1 MLSFWLD
8 LGDDDYVYANDKIF
22 TDDNSQ
28 MKIVFNDGAEVDVG
42 ENALLVLQSGDD
54 SSVELNLE
62 QGLIKG
68 SAGFGKIKIKSQGVT
83 SELTKGSVVEFQK
96 GKDGQLS
103 VAALKGNVTIETL
116 NGKSSVA
123 EGDYVKQTKKGLDM
137 KTYAYSL
144 LSPEVGKKLYVKKS
158 ENISFKIKGKR
169 SPEASLTIYSNQKV
183 IKSVALDSLD
193 QELNLKEGNYSYKI
207 LDKSGDEQ
215 FS

>member
-68 SAGFGKIKIKSQGVT
+68 GAGFGKIKIKSQGVT
-83 SELTKGSVVEFQK
+83 SELTKGSVEFQK
-96 GKDGQLS
+96 GKDG
-103 VAALKGNVTIETL
+103 TIRY
-116 NGKSSVA
+116 SS
-123 EGDYVKQTKKGLDM
+123 ERKCTNRNSKW
-137 KTYAYSL
+137 
-144 LSPEVGKKLYVKKS
+144 
-158 ENISFKIKGKR
+158 
-169 SPEASLTIYSNQKV
+169 KV
-183 IKSVALDSLD
+183 
-193 QELNLKEGNYSYKI
+193 
-207 LDKSGDEQ
+207 
-215 FS
+215 